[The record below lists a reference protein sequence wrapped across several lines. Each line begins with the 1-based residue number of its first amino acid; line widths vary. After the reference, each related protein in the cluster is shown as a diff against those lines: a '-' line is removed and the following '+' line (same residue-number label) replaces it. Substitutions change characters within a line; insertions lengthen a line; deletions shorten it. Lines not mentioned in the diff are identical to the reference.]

1 MLLTTVAVAFQKTA
15 PIPTCLILN
24 QAIENP
30 ISVYYNVITA
40 TDEKLYGSD

>member
-1 MLLTTVAVAFQKTA
+1 MKH
-15 PIPTCLILN
+15 LN

-30 ISVYYNVITA
+30 ISVCYNAITA